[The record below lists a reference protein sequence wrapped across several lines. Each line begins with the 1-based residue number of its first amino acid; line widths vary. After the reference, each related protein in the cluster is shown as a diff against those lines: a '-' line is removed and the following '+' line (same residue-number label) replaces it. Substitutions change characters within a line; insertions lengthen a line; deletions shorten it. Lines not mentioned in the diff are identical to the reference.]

1 MAGPLAGIRVVE
13 LAGIGPA
20 QLGAMI
26 LSDLGASVVR
36 IDRTDEVP
44 ASRPPAPSP
53 ELLARGRRSVAL
65 NLKSARGRRA
75 ALALI
80 QSSDVL
86 LDPYRPGV
94 LERLGLD
101 PAQLTSDQANLLVA
115 RMTGWGQHGTLAAS
129 AGHDINY
136 IALAGA
142 LEPIG
147 PPDRPPTVPLNLVAD
162 FGGGG
167 MLLAVG
173 VLAGL
178 FERERSG
185 RGQVIDVAMIDG
197 VATLLTSILQLAASG
212 TWSARR
218 GENWVAGAAPW
229 YRAYATRDG
238 RFLTV
243 GPLEPK
249 FYAQLLGRL
258 GLDLDDWPQWDRTL
272 WPALEE
278 RLGDAF
284 AGRTL
289 REWDDLLEGT
299 DVCYA
304 PVLSV
309 AEAAAHPHISS
320 RGTYVE
326 VGGVLQ
332 PAPAPRFERT
342 PGAIDRPP
350 PWPGQHTREV
360 LEALELPPGMVEEML
375 SSGEAVELA

>member
-1 MAGPLAGIRVVE
+1 MPGPLAGVRVVE

-26 LSDLGASVVR
+26 LSDLGATVIR
-36 IDRTDEVP
+36 IDRTDHVP
-44 ASRPPAPSP
+44 ASRPVAPSP

-65 NLKSARGRRA
+65 NLKSPRARNA

-80 QSSDVL
+80 RDSDVL

-101 PAQLTSDQANLLVA
+101 PAQLIAEQASLLVA
-115 RMTGWGQHGTLAAS
+115 RMTGWGQDGTLAAA

-136 IALAGA
+136 IALTGA

-178 FERERSG
+178 LERERSG

-218 GENWVAGAAPW
+218 GENWVAGGAPW
-229 YRAYATRDG
+229 YRAYETRDG

-243 GPLEPK
+243 GALEPK
-249 FYAQLLGRL
+249 FYAQLLARL
-258 GLDLDDWPQWDRTL
+258 GLRLDDWPQWDRTV
-272 WPALEE
+272 WPTLER
-278 RLGDAF
+278 RLSDAF

-289 REWDDLLEGT
+289 REWDDLLKGT

-309 AEAAAHPHISS
+309 TEAAAHPHLAS
-320 RGTYVE
+320 RGTYVAID
-326 VGGVLQ
+326 GVLQ

-342 PGAIDRPP
+342 PGAIGRPP

-360 LEALELPPGMVEEML
+360 LEELELAPGTVAQML
-375 SSGEAVELA
+375 SCGEAVELG